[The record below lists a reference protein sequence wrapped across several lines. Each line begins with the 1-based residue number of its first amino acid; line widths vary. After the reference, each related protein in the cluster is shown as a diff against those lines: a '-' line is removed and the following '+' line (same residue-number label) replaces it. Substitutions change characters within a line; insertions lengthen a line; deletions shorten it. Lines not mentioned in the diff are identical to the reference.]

1 MDSQELK
8 SKSSAELQ
16 ALLSLEQEKLR
27 DLRFKDSNKQLKNVR
42 EIRNVK
48 KLIARVFTQLKVS
61 SLKK

>member
-27 DLRFKDSNKQLKNVR
+27 DLRYKDSNKQLKNVR

>member
-8 SKSSAELQ
+8 SKSAPELQ
-16 ALLSLEQEKLR
+16 ALLSVEQEKLR

-48 KLIARVFTQLKVS
+48 KLIARIFTQLKS
-61 SLKK
+61 FSLKK